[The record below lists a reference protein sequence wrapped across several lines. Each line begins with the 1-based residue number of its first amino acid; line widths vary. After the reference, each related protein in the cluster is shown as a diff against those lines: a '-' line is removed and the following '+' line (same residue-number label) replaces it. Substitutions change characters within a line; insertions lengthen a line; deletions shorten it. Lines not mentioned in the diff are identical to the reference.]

1 MTAQQVKDALD
12 RCQHAQN
19 LQADEMERL
28 AYRITEL
35 EKQIEILKGQK
46 QTYGY

>member
-1 MTAQQVKDALD
+1 MTEKEIKDALD

-28 AYRITEL
+28 AYRITKL
-35 EKQIEILKGQK
+35 EKQVTELKGQSRPD
-46 QTYGY
+46 GN